1 MKKYKVTAG
10 QTVYFTYEIEV
21 KAKNER
27 AGRKNCIKQTNKRM
41 GLTKNL
47 GMVTH

>member
-21 KAKNER
+21 KAKNKKAEKI
-27 AGRKNCIKQTNKRM
+27 AKQTNKR
-41 GLTKNL
+41 K
-47 GMVTH
+47 

>member
-21 KAKNER
+21 
-27 AGRKNCIKQTNKRM
+27 IKQKMKSNKKITIKIFRIEI
-41 GLTKNL
+41 
-47 GMVTH
+47 

>member
-21 KAKNER
+21 KAKNEEQ
-27 AGRKNCIKQTNKRM
+27 AEKNCIEQTNKRM
-41 GLTKNL
+41 GRRKILEW
-47 GMVTH
+47 